1 MFVSIQVDI
10 DPYLSKRQVVCVI
23 SYKFI
28 YKRTDTLN
36 KEAEATETMPT
47 DKERTNEFKRRVERL
62 EVIREL
68 NIDPFPNDFKPT
80 TDAKRVADEYGKLTR
95 EDFEEKNGE
104 GGEPITVVM
113 AGRVMALR
121 RFGKAS
127 FTHIQDASGR
137 VQLHLRRD
145 VMSEADW
152 KLFKATDMG
161 DIIGITGRLF
171 RTKTD
176 ELTVEVSSMRM
187 LTKSLHSLPEKW
199 HGLKDI
205 EARYRQRY
213 LDLMVNPEVK
223 DVFLKRTR
231 IIRMVRD
238 FLTERNYIEVETPM
252 MQSIPGGAAAKPFIT
267 HHNTMDMDM
276 YLRIAP
282 ELYLKR
288 LVVGGFE
295 RVFEINRNFRNEG
308 ISTQHNPEFT
318 MLEFYEAYA
327 TYEDLMNLV
336 ETMLSSIAEKIH
348 GSTKITYQESELD
361 LTPPWKRIT
370 VKDAILEHSDATK
383 ETLEDKTKAYE
394 FLKGVNPRLKVTEDK
409 LSLGK
414 IVIEIF
420 EAVAEGKL
428 MEPTFVTQYPTEVS
442 PLSRKNADD
451 PSVTDRFE
459 LIVRGKEIANA
470 FSELNDPI
478 DQRER
483 FEAQSSERAAG
494 DEEAQPMD
502 EEFLVAMEYGMP
514 PTAGCGIGI
523 DRLIMLMTDSPSI
536 RDVIFFPLLRPSLKN
551 AGAEKAKKAKK
562 G

>member
-1 MFVSIQVDI
+1 
-10 DPYLSKRQVVCVI
+10 
-23 SYKFI
+23 
-28 YKRTDTLN
+28 
-36 KEAEATETMPT
+36 MPT